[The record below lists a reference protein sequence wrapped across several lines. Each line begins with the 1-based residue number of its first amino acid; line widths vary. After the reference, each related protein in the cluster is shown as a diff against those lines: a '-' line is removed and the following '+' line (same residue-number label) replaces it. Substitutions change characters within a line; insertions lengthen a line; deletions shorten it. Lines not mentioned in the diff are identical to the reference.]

1 MEDNQ
6 CPHVT
11 GIQSV
16 HYWWHTPHM
25 EWNGN
30 TINDCP
36 EVSETFIYYKSSYVR
51 SPSIYHCISLPV
63 TPSHMDT
70 YTKDLNVDTINRH
83 TDTALEDIMQTTMSL
98 SDPEDDDTSSVES
111 FNEDELYDVSD
122 NGDEVVCERLDFP
135 MDGTVCSP
143 LHSCLPAIS

>member
-1 MEDNQ
+1 
-6 CPHVT
+6 
-11 GIQSV
+11 
-16 HYWWHTPHM
+16 
-25 EWNGN
+25 
-30 TINDCP
+30 
-36 EVSETFIYYKSSYVR
+36 
-51 SPSIYHCISLPV
+51 
-63 TPSHMDT
+63 MDT
-70 YTKDLNVDTINRH
+70 YTEDLNVDTINRH